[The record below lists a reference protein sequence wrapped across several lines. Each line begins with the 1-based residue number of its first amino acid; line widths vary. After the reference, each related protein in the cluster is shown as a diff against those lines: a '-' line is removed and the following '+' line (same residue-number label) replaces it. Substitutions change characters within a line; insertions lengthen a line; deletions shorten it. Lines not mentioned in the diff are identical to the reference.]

1 MSKSRWP
8 ISSCLRRRRSH
19 CEGVDCSASSRES
32 GIRDTCGLRWVDGG
46 LYVRPSSAGSAGFAT
61 VELAV
66 NLISLTAVFVF
77 LAAGL
82 SWGYSQFVV
91 TDAARAAARMIAR
104 GEASADIE
112 VALSRKFPRVAI
124 TFEADD
130 DLVTAKAVIPPWAP
144 DFVPIGLVPAFS
156 ATATADV
163 EGWGR
168 PLWQ

>member
-1 MSKSRWP
+1 MFRSRAP
-8 ISSCLRRRRSH
+8 ISLSLRRRHSH
-19 CEGVDCSASSRES
+19 CEGVDCSASGHEGGMRE
-32 GIRDTCGLRWVDGG
+32 TCGLFWVGG
-46 LYVRPSSAGSAGFAT
+46 GRYVRPSSTGSAGFAT

-91 TDAARAAARMIAR
+91 TDAARSAARMIAR

-124 TFEADD
+124 SFQTDD
-130 DLVTAKAVIPPWAP
+130 DLVAAKAVISPWAP
-144 DFVPIGLVPAFS
+144 DFVPIGLVPAIS

-168 PLWQ
+168 PVWQ